1 MRMKERV
8 DMVIKNGLIFDG
20 TGSEPFEGDI
30 GISGDRIVFI
40 NKKAVDSRHKLNP
53 PSPHL
58 EKAGKGRFDR
68 VIEADGLAVAP
79 GFIDTHAHSD
89 FTLLADPRAEGKVC
103 QGITTEIN
111 GNCGL
116 SAAPLYGE
124 VFKHREEDLK
134 ELGIQERW
142 STFEEYFRIL
152 EKRSITLNFAT
163 LVGHGNIKACVTGY
177 QNRKLLTAERGK
189 MHLLIKKSI
198 NEGAIG
204 ISTGL
209 IYSPGVYSDTKELIE
224 MARCCNN
231 LIYTSHMRSEGDTLI
246 ESIEEIIRIAN
257 EARVNVHISHIKT
270 SGQKNWQ
277 KIDNA
282 ISIIEKAQKEG
293 IRITCDRYP
302 YTAASTDLDTILP
315 SWIYEGG
322 AGEELKRLKSPK
334 VQEKIKRE
342 ILYEHPQKRY
352 WGNIHISSLS
362 SEKNRWMEGK
372 SIASIARH
380 ENSEPVDILLK
391 ILCEE
396 KLRVG
401 AIFSFMNED
410 NLKRFLSLPYVMIGT
425 DSSAR
430 CTCGPTHKGKPHPRG
445 FGSFPR
451 FLGRYV
457 RNNGLMSMSKAI
469 NKITMLPAKTF
480 GIRKRGILKKGAFA
494 DIVIFD
500 HKKIIDRATF
510 DEPFLK
516 PEGIYYVIAN
526 GLPALWEGRLTG
538 INTGRILKHGI

>member
-1 MRMKERV
+1 MKERV